1 MSYTEQLRANNE
13 ALTAMN
19 QMLVKLD
26 RTLKG
31 YSRTQK
37 KATKAAKEQLDVEEN
52 LDISFERRTTALKKA
67 TKQLNKQGKAF
78 EILSVSAFKAY
89 TSANDGANAFEFFDL
104 ALTSTNEQVKILGM
118 EAANARKIMYG
129 FLPPG
134 MFRFVNQLSTG
145 FRFFGNILRKV
156 KESGEGTN
164 NVFTSMGKVFKKLP
178 SFKSLSKLGKD
189 RGRYQQNLE
198 GLRAAEEKQKI
209 LGKDF
214 SKEIEGRK
222 RFAEEN
228 KPTFIKRKEQ
238 FGKILQAPNKI
249 KERLELLYL
258 KGQILGSYARTKVYA
273 SLGRGTFLKDIKTV
287 GLKSLSSMAKNIKKV
302 TMPVVRVI
310 AMSMLY
316 LLGIVAAVMLI
327 RKAIWPA
334 LKAAF
339 ETAKEFS
346 GLFLSGLASIWEGIS
361 TIFKGILEGDMLMIL
376 MGLWEI
382 VWGILKVALGAVIIL
397 ATGLFK
403 FAVTF
408 VGNVVKGLGSFI
420 RSAFF
425 NGLQGLK
432 DNAGKILTGLL
443 LLVAFFFGLPAL
455 LPVLIGTAIIGGIY
469 LMYKLVRSIFTGRA
483 TGGIV
488 SGNEGMT
495 LVGERGPELVSLP
508 TGSRVH
514 TNAESKRM
522 VGGNT
527 FNITINAKDTSDAE
541 MRRIA
546 EKIGRMVNNKIS
558 RNSAFSNTR

>member
-198 GLRAAEEKQKI
+198 GLRAAEEKQ
-209 LGKDF
+209 
-214 SKEIEGRK
+214 
-222 RFAEEN
+222 
-228 KPTFIKRKEQ
+228 
-238 FGKILQAPNKI
+238 
-249 KERLELLYL
+249 
-258 KGQILGSYARTKVYA
+258 
-273 SLGRGTFLKDIKTV
+273 
-287 GLKSLSSMAKNIKKV
+287 
-302 TMPVVRVI
+302 
-310 AMSMLY
+310 
-316 LLGIVAAVMLI
+316 
-327 RKAIWPA
+327 
-334 LKAAF
+334 
-339 ETAKEFS
+339 
-346 GLFLSGLASIWEGIS
+346 
-361 TIFKGILEGDMLMIL
+361 
-376 MGLWEI
+376 
-382 VWGILKVALGAVIIL
+382 
-397 ATGLFK
+397 
-403 FAVTF
+403 
-408 VGNVVKGLGSFI
+408 
-420 RSAFF
+420 
-425 NGLQGLK
+425 
-432 DNAGKILTGLL
+432 
-443 LLVAFFFGLPAL
+443 
-455 LPVLIGTAIIGGIY
+455 
-469 LMYKLVRSIFTGRA
+469 
-483 TGGIV
+483 
-488 SGNEGMT
+488 
-495 LVGERGPELVSLP
+495 
-508 TGSRVH
+508 
-514 TNAESKRM
+514 
-522 VGGNT
+522 
-527 FNITINAKDTSDAE
+527 
-541 MRRIA
+541 
-546 EKIGRMVNNKIS
+546 
-558 RNSAFSNTR
+558 

>member
-1 MSYTEQLRANNE
+1 
-13 ALTAMN
+13 
-19 QMLVKLD
+19 
-26 RTLKG
+26 
-31 YSRTQK
+31 
-37 KATKAAKEQLDVEEN
+37 
-52 LDISFERRTTALKKA
+52 
-67 TKQLNKQGKAF
+67 
-78 EILSVSAFKAY
+78 
-89 TSANDGANAFEFFDL
+89 
-104 ALTSTNEQVKILGM
+104 
-118 EAANARKIMYG
+118 
-129 FLPPG
+129 G

-425 NGLQGLK
+425 NGLQGL
-432 DNAGKILTGLL
+432 
-443 LLVAFFFGLPAL
+443 
-455 LPVLIGTAIIGGIY
+455 
-469 LMYKLVRSIFTGRA
+469 
-483 TGGIV
+483 
-488 SGNEGMT
+488 
-495 LVGERGPELVSLP
+495 
-508 TGSRVH
+508 
-514 TNAESKRM
+514 
-522 VGGNT
+522 
-527 FNITINAKDTSDAE
+527 
-541 MRRIA
+541 
-546 EKIGRMVNNKIS
+546 
-558 RNSAFSNTR
+558 